1 MNPTQGVFFY
11 IQQHVMSSNRLSSY
25 FVLHDVIK
33 YDMQMVEDALTFM
46 WGDQMDEFREEVSYM
61 LDQGFSAR
69 EIAVIS
75 GMHENTV
82 YALVQEVQ
90 DGYYDDTLEGNVYYE
105 LFA

>member
-11 IQQHVMSSNRLSSY
+11 IQQHVMASNRLSSY
-25 FVLHDVIK
+25 FILHDIIK
-33 YDMQMVEDALTFM
+33 HDMQMVEDALTFM
-46 WGDQMDEFREEVSYM
+46 WGDQMNEFREEVSYM

-90 DGYYDDTLEGNVYYE
+90 DGYYDDTLEGNVYYDH
-105 LFA
+105 FA